1 MNKKLSL
8 VALCISF
15 VLFSFS
21 QITQATLQASG
32 LTCAMCARSVYK
44 NLEGLPFVDKIDT
57 DLNASSFLIFFKP
70 EVPIELDALSR
81 KVQEAGFSVA
91 AINLNIKIN
100 EIKVEND
107 AHINIEKN
115 VFHFVNVK
123 SQKLNGN
130 INLKLIDPTF
140 VSIKESKKYMGMTK
154 LACIKTGK
162 AESCCLSSGI
172 KSDTRIFHVTI

>member
-8 VALCISF
+8 LAFFILF

-21 QITQATLQASG
+21 QITKATLQASG

-44 NLEGLPFVDKIDT
+44 NLEGLPFVDKVDT
-57 DLNASSFLIFFKP
+57 DLNASSFLIFFKSGAP
-70 EVPIELDALSR
+70 VQLDALSK

-91 AINLNIKIN
+91 SINLDIKIN

-115 VFHFVNVK
+115 IFHFVNVK
-123 SQKLNGN
+123 PQKLNGN
-130 INLKLIDPTF
+130 ISLKLIDPAF
-140 VSIKESKKYMGMTK
+140 VSSKESKKYMGMTK
-154 LACIKTGK
+154 LSCIKTGK

>member
-1 MNKKLSL
+1 MIKKLSL
-8 VALCISF
+8 FALGFLF
-15 VLFSFS
+15 VLSSFS
-21 QITQATLQASG
+21 QIIQASLQASG

-57 DLNASSFLIFFKP
+57 DLNASSFLISFKSQ
-70 EVPIELDALSR
+70 VPIDLDALSK

-91 AINLNIKIN
+91 AINLDIKVD
-100 EIKVEND
+100 EMKVEND
-107 AHINIEKN
+107 SHITIDKN
-115 VFHFVNVK
+115 VFHFININ

-130 INLKLIDPTF
+130 INLKLIDPAF

-154 LACIKTGK
+154 LTCIKTGK

-172 KSDTRIFHVTI
+172 KSDSRIFHVTI